1 MDDVDFSWNIVSD
14 FEVGQTVNGNEIE
27 LLVEDE
33 ELVDEKF
40 KLQVLVNENI
50 IGEIIITIASIF

>member
-1 MDDVDFSWNIVSD
+1 VDDVDFSWNVVSD
-14 FEVGQTVNGNEIE
+14 FEVGQVVNGNEIE

-40 KLQVLVNENI
+40 KLQVLVNENV